1 MRRRAPAGSRPPRRV
16 AVALAGLYL
25 AQTVPLYLVAA
36 ALPPI
41 LRERGVDLAT
51 IGTLG
56 VLLAPWVLKAA
67 WAPAVDRLS
76 RRRRVGRKGVV
87 LACLGLTV
95 AGLAVLSALD
105 PVADAGRFFPV
116 LMTMSLASATQDI
129 AADGWAIEHLEP
141 GEQPAGNALQA
152 GATAGGV
159 ILGGSGTLLL
169 IGPLGWS
176 ATLLAVAGVA
186 VVSVLP
192 FLWLPEGAH
201 ARALPEEPGRVRP
214 GLRRFLGLP
223 GAGAM
228 LLFAVIFR
236 LPEGLVKALEQ
247 PFLVDQGLSLAEVG
261 LISGGAAAAVGLL
274 GAGAGAAAIGRLGL
288 GPFLVALVVGRT
300 LVFGAFFAA
309 AGFGIGTAALVA
321 LSAVDTF
328 LRYVEIVGLSTAFM
342 RFASLAQPGTD
353 FTALSSVT
361 LAMYMIGSLVAGH
374 AAHSFGYAPVF
385 GAALVLSALTG
396 WLAVRCL
403 PAHVARPPSPRH
415 PRSSQET
422 PA

>member
-1 MRRRAPAGSRPPRRV
+1 MTAEASRGARPPRRV

-41 LRERGVDLAT
+41 LRDRGVDLAT
-51 IGTLG
+51 IGSLG

-76 RRRRVGRKGVV
+76 RRPGVGRKGVV
-87 LACLGLTV
+87 TFCLVLTV
-95 AGLAVLSALD
+95 AGLLVLSALD

-141 GEQPAGNALQA
+141 AQQPFGNALQA

-159 ILGGSGTLLL
+159 IVGGSGTLLM
-169 IGPLGWS
+169 IGVLGWP
-176 ATLLAVAGVA
+176 ATLMVVAGVA
-186 VVSVLP
+186 VIAVLP
-192 FLWLPEGAH
+192 FLTLPEAAH
-201 ARALPEEPGRVRP
+201 RRALPEASGRDRA
-214 GLRRFLGLP
+214 GLRRFLALP

-228 LLFAVIFR
+228 MLFAVIFR

-247 PFLVDQGLSLAEVG
+247 PFLVDNGLSLSEIG
-261 LISGGAAAAVGLL
+261 LISGGSAAAVGLI
-274 GAGAGAAAIGRLGL
+274 GAGAGAAAIRWLGL
-288 GPFLVALVVGRT
+288 RPFLVALVVGRT
-300 LVFGAFFAA
+300 LVFAAFFAA
-309 AGFGIGTAALVA
+309 AALGIGTAALVA
-321 LSAVDTF
+321 LSVVDTF

-353 FTALSSVT
+353 FTVLSSVT
-361 LAMYMIGSLVAGH
+361 LAMYMVGSFAAGH
-374 AAHSFGYAPVF
+374 AAEAFGYAPVF
-385 GAALVLSALTG
+385 GAALLLSALTG
-396 WLAVRCL
+396 WIAVLRL
-403 PAHVARPPSPRH
+403 PAHVARPLSRA
-415 PRSSQET
+415 RQEF